1 MQQEQENITKTNE
14 SQIKSKEKTKQKTK
28 LKPKWTS
35 KNKEIK
41 STFEEKE
48 NNVGKQELNCL
59 VCRESWLKIQNRL
72 RYL

>member
-48 NNVGKQELNCL
+48 NNVGEQELTCL
-59 VCRESWLKIQNRL
+59 VYRESWLKIQNRL